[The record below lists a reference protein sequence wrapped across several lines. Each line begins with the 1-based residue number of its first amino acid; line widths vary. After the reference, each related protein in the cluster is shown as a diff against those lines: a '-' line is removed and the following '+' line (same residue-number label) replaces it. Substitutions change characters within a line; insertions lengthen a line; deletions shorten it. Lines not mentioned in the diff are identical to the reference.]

1 MNKKEYIK
9 PEMEQMVMESQ
20 QIMTTSPGTAPG
32 FGEGDGYADD
42 STPLS
47 TGRRGSWGDLWAEEE

>member
-1 MNKKEYIK
+1 MSKKEYIK

-20 QIMTTSPGTAPG
+20 QIMTTSPGTPPG
-32 FGEGDGYADD
+32 IGGGEADD

-47 TGRRGSWGDLWAEEE
+47 NGRRGSWGDLWTEKE

>member
-1 MNKKEYIK
+1 MEKKSYIK

-20 QIMTTSPGTAPG
+20 QIMTTSPGTEPG
-32 FGEGDGYADD
+32 FGEGDADD

-47 TGRRGSWGDLWAEEE
+47 NERRGAWGDLWGGKE

>member
-32 FGEGDGYADD
+32 FGKDEADD

-47 TGRRGSWGDLWAEEE
+47 TGRRGSWGDLWSEKE